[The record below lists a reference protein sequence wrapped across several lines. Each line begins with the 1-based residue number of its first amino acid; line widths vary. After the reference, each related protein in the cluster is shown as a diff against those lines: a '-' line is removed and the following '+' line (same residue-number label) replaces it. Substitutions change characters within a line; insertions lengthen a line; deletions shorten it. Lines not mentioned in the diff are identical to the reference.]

1 MWASLILGLAQ
12 MGYGAYKTSQAKKA
26 YNSISDA
33 PYDISSL
40 YADNVGLSE
49 SRAQTGWSADATNFY
64 TNQLQQGLQSSNSA
78 MLQAGGGINDFAKS
92 YSNFTNG
99 IKSFALEGDQMKS
112 KNIAQLISDRSALAR
127 EQTQQ
132 WAINKYKKMQDQKA
146 AAALMLQNYQSM
158 TNSGMNT
165 ALQGASQLGSYYMQS
180 NVPSGAKSAAPQSNT
195 AEDALN
201 NYFVQ
206 VQPTPSTTAAS
217 TTDYLQGGLTDY
229 SKFFNQNIWG
239 NPQQ

>member
-33 PYDISSL
+33 PYNISSL

-49 SRAQTGWSADATNFY
+49 SRAQTGWSADSTNFY
-64 TNQLQQGLQSSNSA
+64 TNQLQQGLQASNSA
-78 MLQAGGGINDFAKS
+78 MLQAGGGINDLAKS
-92 YSNFTNG
+92 YATFTTG

-146 AAALMLQNYQSM
+146 AAALMFQNAQST

-165 ALQGASQLGSYYMQS
+165 ALQGASQLGSYYMQD
-180 NVPSGAKSAAPQSNT
+180 NVPSNQRVADPQSNN

-206 VQPTPSTTAAS
+206 VQDNPEMPIAS
-217 TTDYLQGGLTDY
+217 PNYLQGGNIDIN
-229 SKFFNQNIWG
+229 KNIWG
-239 NPQQ
+239 YNNIIMPK

>member
-12 MGYGAYKTSQAKKA
+12 MGYSVYKTLQAKKA

-33 PYDISSL
+33 PYNISSL

-49 SRAQTGWSADATNFY
+49 NRAQTGWSADATNFY

-92 YSNFTNG
+92 YSNFTTG

-132 WAINKYKKMQDQKA
+132 WAINKYKKMQYQKA
-146 AAALMLQNYQSM
+146 AAALMLQNGQSM
-158 TNSGMNT
+158 TNSGLNT
-165 ALQGASQLGSYYMQS
+165 TLQGASQLGSYYMQDK
-180 NVPSGAKSAAPQSNT
+180 VPSNQRVAEPQSNN

-206 VQPTPSTTAAS
+206 TQHSANVAS
-217 TTDYLQGGLTDY
+217 PDYLQGGATDY
-229 SKFFNQNIWG
+229 SKFFNQNMWG